1 MCVFPFGRR
10 VSLKN
15 ALPDA
20 ADCAQAKEQP
30 STQNLILQGG
40 SITVSL
46 PESLLLRSN
55 CPVYQFYQY
64 APVEY
69 HAHILYTRDISYSL
83 DIYLLKKKRSLLD
96 LRFTSDPV
104 TLMMCPSLL

>member
-1 MCVFPFGRR
+1 MTFESIGMY
-10 VSLKN
+10 

-30 STQNLILQGG
+30 STQNLILQVA
-40 SITVSL
+40 VSL
-46 PESLLLRSN
+46 YHSPDLLLRSN

-83 DIYLLKKKRSLLD
+83 DIYLLKKKRSVLD